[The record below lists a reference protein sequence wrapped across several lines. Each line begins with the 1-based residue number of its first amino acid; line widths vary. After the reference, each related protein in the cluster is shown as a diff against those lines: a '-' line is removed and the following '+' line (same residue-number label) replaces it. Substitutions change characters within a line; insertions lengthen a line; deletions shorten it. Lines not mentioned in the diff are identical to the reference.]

1 MEKDD
6 DKATTDEDII
16 KECKAAYKEADEA
29 SADARDQWLTDMKF
43 ARLGEQ
49 WDKSDR
55 DRRKLEGRPCL
66 TINRMPAFIRQV
78 TNDARQNK
86 PSIKCHPVDDDA
98 SEETAEILDGLI
110 RGIQYNSNADVAFD
124 TALDHAVTGGFG
136 YWRIATDYACDDT
149 FDQDIIIER
158 IVNPLSVLGDP
169 ASTCADSSDW
179 NCAFISEMISED
191 EFEDRYPNAKFSTF
205 DDKEND
211 ALWFSESKIRICE
224 YWKREKVEKMLLKL
238 SDGTVIREEVLGT
251 VQELLDAQGIT
262 VVDKRPTIGYKVTQ
276 YIVNGVEILE
286 KNDWAGKYIPI
297 VPVYGDELNIEGKRY
312 FTSMI
317 HSSIDSQKM
326 FNYWR
331 TASTEL
337 VALAPKAPFIGK
349 TGSFDTD
356 GEKWA
361 TANVV
366 SHPYIEYDGDT
377 PPQRQPFTGPP
388 AGAIQE
394 ALNAADD
401 MKAIMGLHDASLGAR
416 SNETSG
422 VAIRARQM
430 EGDVSTFN
438 FIDNLSR
445 SIRHTGKIIID
456 LIPSVYTVP
465 RIVRIVHE
473 DGESENVPINKPFP
487 AKQPQGPMPQE
498 DEMKEF
504 AAGVMKCYDVTVGK
518 YDISVNT
525 GPSYTSKRDEAAQ
538 QMMEFIRILPASA
551 PLIGDMLAKN
561 MDWPGADEIAD
572 RLKAMLP
579 PQINGQNPQVQG
591 LQQQLQQQD
600 GQARQ
605 AIGQLQE
612 QLKQA
617 TNEQM
622 KVQIEAQIKARE
634 LEQKDRELALKRFE
648 AETKR
653 FEAQAKTELEHK
665 RLQVDAFAKAAPV
678 VASASP
684 DYSA

>member
-1 MEKDD
+1 MDKDDNAKDD
-6 DKATTDEDII
+6 DKII
-16 KECKAAYKEADEA
+16 KECKAAYKQADEA
-29 SADARDQWLTDMKF
+29 SADARAQWLSDMKF

-49 WDKSDR
+49 WDKADL
-55 DRRKLEGRPCL
+55 DKRKLEKRPCL

-86 PSIKCHPVDDDA
+86 PSIKCHPLDDEA
-98 SEETAEILDGLI
+98 TEETAEILDGLI
-110 RGIQYNSNADVAFD
+110 RGIEYNSNADVAYD

-136 YWRIATDYACDDT
+136 YWRVSTDYASDDT
-149 FDQDIIIER
+149 WNQDILIER
-158 IVNPLSVLGDP
+158 IVNPLNVLGDP
-169 ASTCADSSDW
+169 ASTSADSSDW
-179 NCAFISEMISED
+179 NVAFISEMISAD
-191 EFEDRYPNAKFSTF
+191 EFESRYPNADKSTF
-205 DDKEND
+205 DSKEND
-211 ALWFSESKIRICE
+211 ELWFAEDKIRICE

-262 VVDKRPTIGYKVTQ
+262 VVDKRPTIGHKVTQ
-276 YIVNGVEILE
+276 YIVNGCEVLE
-286 KNDWAGKYIPI
+286 TNAWAGKYIPI
-297 VPVYGDELNIEGKRY
+297 VPVYGDELNIEGRRY

-349 TGSFDTD
+349 TGAFDTD

-361 TANVV
+361 TANTV
-366 SHPYIEYDGDT
+366 SHAYIEYDGDT
-377 PPQRQPFTGPP
+377 PPERQGFTGPP

-438 FIDNLSR
+438 FVDNLSR
-445 SIRHTGKIIID
+445 AIRHTGKIIID
-456 LIPSVYTVP
+456 LIPAVYSTA
-465 RIVRIVHE
+465 RIVRVVHE
-473 DGESENVPINKPFP
+473 DGASENVPINQPVP
-487 AKQPQGPMPQE
+487 AQRPEGPAPKPQE
-498 DEMKEF
+498 QQEF
-504 AAGVMKCYDVTVGK
+504 EAGLLKVYDVTAGK
-518 YDISVNT
+518 YDITVTS
-525 GPSYTSKRDEAAQ
+525 GPSFTSKRDEAAQ
-538 QMMEFIRILPASA
+538 QMMEFIRILPQSA

-579 PQINGQNPQVQG
+579 PQINGQNPEIQAM
-591 LQQQLQQQD
+591 QQQLQQQD

-605 AIGQLQE
+605 AIGQLQQ
-612 QLKQA
+612 QLTQAQQDQQAKQV
-617 TNEQM
+617 EM
-622 KVQIEAQIKARE
+622 QIKAQEMEMKSRE
-634 LEQKDRELALKRFE
+634 LDLKAFE

-653 FEAQAKTELEHK
+653 MEAMSKNDIEHK

-678 VASASP
+678 SP
-684 DYSA
+684 SEAPQGAF

>member
-1 MEKDD
+1 MDKDAKDD
-6 DKATTDEDII
+6 DKII
-16 KECKAAYKEADEA
+16 KECKAAYKQADEA
-29 SADARDQWLTDMKF
+29 SADARAQWLDDMRF

-49 WDKSDR
+49 WDKADR
-55 DRRKLEGRPCL
+55 DKRKAEGRPCL

-86 PSIKCHPVDDDA
+86 PSIKCHPLDDEA
-98 SEETAEILDGLI
+98 TEETAEILDGLI
-110 RGIQYNSNADVAFD
+110 RGIEYNSNADVAYD

-136 YWRIATDYACDDT
+136 YWRVSTDYASDDT
-149 FDQDIIIER
+149 WNQDILIER
-158 IVNPLSVLGDP
+158 IVNPLNVLGDP
-169 ASTCADSSDW
+169 ASTSADSSDW
-179 NCAFISEMISED
+179 NVAFISEMISAD
-191 EFEDRYPNAKFSTF
+191 EFESRYPNADKSTF
-205 DDKEND
+205 DSKEND
-211 ALWFSESKIRICE
+211 ELWFADDKIRICE

-262 VVDKRPTIGYKVTQ
+262 VVDKRPTIGHKVTQ
-276 YIVNGVEILE
+276 YIVNGCEVLE
-286 KNDWAGKYIPI
+286 TNAWAGKYIPI
-297 VPVYGDELNIEGKRY
+297 VPVYGDELNIEGRRY

-349 TGSFDTD
+349 TGAFDTD

-361 TANVV
+361 TANTV
-366 SHPYIEYDGDT
+366 SHAYIEYDGDT
-377 PPQRQPFTGPP
+377 PPERQGFTGPP

-438 FIDNLSR
+438 FVDNLSR
-445 SIRHTGKIIID
+445 AIRHTGKIIID
-456 LIPSVYTVP
+456 LIPAVYSTA
-465 RIVRIVHE
+465 RIVRVVHE
-473 DGESENVPINKPFP
+473 DGASENVPINQPVP
-487 AKQPQGPMPQE
+487 AQRPEGPAPKPQE
-498 DEMKEF
+498 QQEF
-504 AAGVMKCYDVTVGK
+504 EAGLLKVYDVTAGK
-518 YDISVNT
+518 YDITVTS
-525 GPSYTSKRDEAAQ
+525 GPSFTSKRDEAAQ
-538 QMMEFIRILPASA
+538 QMMEFIRILPQSA

-579 PQINGQNPQVQG
+579 PQINGQNPEVQAM
-591 LQQQLQQQD
+591 QQQLQQQD

-605 AIGQLQE
+605 AIGQLQQ
-612 QLKQA
+612 QLTQAQQDQQAKQV
-617 TNEQM
+617 EM
-622 KVQIEAQIKARE
+622 QIKAQEMEMKSRE
-634 LEQKDRELALKRFE
+634 LDLKAFE

-653 FEAQAKTELEHK
+653 MEAMSKNDIEHK

-678 VASASP
+678 SP
-684 DYSA
+684 SEAPQGAF